1 MNILGALF
9 EYKYSQ
15 CVKIFTMYSG
25 YAVNSNKV
33 LFWSI
38 YGEMLEE
45 ISNYSK
51 HTKTTL
57 NALNLLLSLI
67 SI

>member
-1 MNILGALF
+1 MNILGTLF

-15 CVKIFTMYSG
+15 LVKMFIIHSG

-51 HTKTTL
+51 HTKIAL
-57 NALNLLLSLI
+57 NAVLLLT

>member
-1 MNILGALF
+1 MNTLGTLLVVHLILCHGVL
-9 EYKYSQ
+9 
-15 CVKIFTMYSG
+15 YSG

-38 YGEMLEE
+38 FGEILEE

-51 HTKTTL
+51 CYKIT
-57 NALNLLLSLI
+57 
-67 SI
+67 